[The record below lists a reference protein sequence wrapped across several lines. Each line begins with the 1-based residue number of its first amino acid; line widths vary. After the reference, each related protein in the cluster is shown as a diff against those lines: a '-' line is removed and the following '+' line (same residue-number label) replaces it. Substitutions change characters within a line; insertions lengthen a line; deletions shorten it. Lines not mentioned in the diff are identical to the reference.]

1 MRPNALPPHQP
12 HKRLPLLPLVLH
24 LINHPPPRRALEPLG
39 ATVRNTPNEPVEP
52 SFEAVGLVASAFAF
66 EIAGQ
71 DFGDGG
77 GGTQGGGGRVRGEIR
92 VVHRDGAV
100 DDGREV
106 CAKGPVDR
114 GGDEF
119 LVVLERVPVYAV
131 LVCFFSSA
139 RYLTIAKVFR
149 LFGNRGE
156 RAGSDWI
163 GLVWGQA
170 SKSVTDEEL
179 EHAWVLDLAAP
190 VGPLEA
196 VLLRYGG
203 YGSRPDFSGG
213 GGGVFD

>member
-1 MRPNALPPHQP
+1 M
-12 HKRLPLLPLVLH
+12 
-24 LINHPPPRRALEPLG
+24 
-39 ATVRNTPNEPVEP
+39 
-52 SFEAVGLVASAFAF
+52 
-66 EIAGQ
+66 
-71 DFGDGG
+71 
-77 GGTQGGGGRVRGEIR
+77 RGEIR

-119 LVVLERVPVYAV
+119 LVVLERVPVYAGF
-131 LVCFFSSA
+131 VCFFSSA

-149 LFGNRGE
+149 LFGNRGQE
-156 RAGSDWI
+156 LGRI
-163 GLVWGQA
+163 GLGWVGAKQ
-170 SKSVTDEEL
+170 VNPFTDEEL

-196 VLLRYGG
+196 VLLGYGG